1 LLYDAIRPEGN
12 KKMKGFSNTS
22 LMKTVVLAILILSAG
37 HAQTKRQADVAPPED
52 TSRTTNPQPDIM
64 MFTDP
69 SRGRLF
75 AKDPD
80 VVNFKNKYYMYYTMC
95 KFGDGRPGDG
105 LALGIAESNDLTNWT
120 KAGEILPKHEYEK
133 NGLVAGAAIVIEN
146 KVHLFYS
153 TYGNRKNDKI
163 CHAFSDDA
171 LNFTRNPS
179 NPIFNPTG
187 DWNCGRAIDS
197 DIIAYRGKWFLYCAT
212 RDPDYKIQ
220 LITGAAAPLNCDF
233 SRNCWTQIGSGP
245 LLKPELHWEQT
256 CIEAPTCCTHN
267 GRLFMFYA
275 GAYNNRPQQIG
286 CAVSDDGINWER
298 LFREPLLPNGKPG
311 EWNSSESGHPGV
323 FVDNDAKMHLF
334 FQGNND
340 MGKSWYIS
348 KMKIEWKDNKPYLY

>member
-1 LLYDAIRPEGN
+1 MLLLYDAIRLEGN

-22 LMKTVVLAILILSAG
+22 LVKTVLLAILILSAG
-37 HAQTKRQADVAPPED
+37 HAQTKRQADMVAPPENTGK
-52 TSRTTNPQPDIM
+52 TSNPQPDIM

-80 VVNFKNKYYMYYTMC
+80 VVNFKGKYYMYYTMC
-95 KFGDGRPGDG
+95 KFGDGRPGDA

-163 CHAFSDDA
+163 CHAFSDDG

-220 LITGAAAPLNCDF
+220 MITGATAPLDCDF
-233 SRNCWTQIGSGP
+233 SRNCWT
-245 LLKPELHWEQT
+245 
-256 CIEAPTCCTHN
+256 
-267 GRLFMFYA
+267 
-275 GAYNNRPQQIG
+275 QIG

-323 FVDNDAKMHLF
+323 FVDNDGKMYRF

-348 KMKIEWKDNKPYLY
+348 LGSQIQFDLYPPLVSHIHVSERVCFI